1 MKHFIKCIF
10 LIAFILFS
18 GCTVKETVRVDIDKF
33 IKDQASYIDKDIVI
47 TATLEDVVSRYDLYR
62 GMKIELSA
70 PFSYFGIGK
79 FWAWS
84 VMLQKGENTLRCYT
98 HYYRSKPSIDA
109 INLLRMARSKNEP
122 ITILGVLNKD
132 GIDIEEFS
140 YNGAS
145 VRTDMSAV
153 PNSMNLFPLR

>member
-10 LIAFILFS
+10 LIAFILIS
-18 GCTVKETVRVDIDKF
+18 GCTVKETVRIDIEKF
-33 IKDQASYIDKDIVI
+33 TKDQASYVDKDVII
-47 TATLEDVVSRYDLYR
+47 TATLEDIVSRYDLYS
-62 GMKIELSA
+62 GKKIELTA

-98 HYYRSKPSIDA
+98 HYYKSQPSNAA
-109 INLLRMARSKNEP
+109 INMLGMAKSKNEP

-145 VRTDMSAV
+145 VRTDMPISS
-153 PNSMNLFPLR
+153 NMNFPPL

>member
-1 MKHFIKCIF
+1 MKYFAKCIF

-18 GCTVKETVRVDIDKF
+18 GCTVKKQVRVDIDKF
-33 IKDQASYIDKDIVI
+33 ITDQTSYIDEDVVI
-47 TATLEDVVSRYDLYR
+47 IATLEDVVSRYDLYR
-62 GMKIELSA
+62 GKKIELSA

-79 FWAWS
+79 FWTWS
-84 VMLQKGENTLRCYT
+84 VMLQKGEKTLRCYT

-145 VRTDMSAV
+145 VRTDMTIS
-153 PNSMNLFPLR
+153 NSMNLFPLR